1 MAITQLSAFLENT
14 PGTLCQAV
22 SLVTDAGVNIRALSV
37 ADTKDFGILRLIV
50 ADVEKTK
57 EALSSYTAVSETPVI
72 AVKMNDEAG
81 ALKSIMEIMKS
92 AGINIEYLYAFTASI
107 QGSAYVVFRIDDI
120 EEAEAILAQNGIQTL
135 TDKDIR
141 DLLG

>member
-1 MAITQLSAFLENT
+1 
-14 PGTLCQAV
+14 
-22 SLVTDAGVNIRALSV
+22 
-37 ADTKDFGILRLIV
+37 
-50 ADVEKTK
+50 
-57 EALSSYTAVSETPVI
+57 
-72 AVKMNDEAG
+72 
-81 ALKSIMEIMKS
+81 MKS